1 MLLSD
6 RMLAFLA
13 QFFLKKIS
21 RKFCGIEK
29 RHYLCNRNQQDV
41 DSVAQLVEQM
51 TLNHWVES
59 SSLSGVTKQSLKS
72 GCFFYFCRPQ
82 AVAYLQHASA
92 RTGLWKNVVAPRRWT
107 YRCGTVLS
115 MSIKWRVQPPKS
127 GCINQGKYFCKKFC
141 IGDFGKVESAESQSS
156 WRSRRTLRAASFYN
170 RSSAVFPPRNIFLQ
184 PLFGGSCACHQCH
197 GVGKPT
203 PC

>member
-29 RHYLCNRNQQDV
+29 RHYLCNRNQQNV

-92 RTGLWKNVVAPRRWT
+92 RTGLWR
-107 YRCGTVLS
+107 VLS
-115 MSIKWRVQPPKS
+115 LRDDGHTDVERFCQCQSNGEGNLPGVSS
-127 GCINQGKYFCKKFC
+127 G
-141 IGDFGKVESAESQSS
+141 
-156 WRSRRTLRAASFYN
+156 RRIYRRRA
-170 RSSAVFPPRNIFLQ
+170 V
-184 PLFGGSCACHQCH
+184 
-197 GVGKPT
+197 V
-203 PC
+203 

>member
-1 MLLSD
+1 MAGPDNKCRVPLLFAFKALLRQKNMLLSD

-29 RHYLCNRNQQDV
+29 RHYLCNRNQQNV

-72 GCFFYFCRPQ
+72 GCFFI
-82 AVAYLQHASA
+82 SA
-92 RTGLWKNVVAPRRWT
+92 GLRLWRTSSTHPHVPGYGR
-107 YRCGTVLS
+107 VLS
-115 MSIKWRVQPPKS
+115 LRDDGHTDVER
-127 GCINQGKYFCKKFC
+127 FCQC
-141 IGDFGKVESAESQSS
+141 QSNDEGN
-156 WRSRRTLRAASFYN
+156 RRRA
-170 RSSAVFPPRNIFLQ
+170 V
-184 PLFGGSCACHQCH
+184 
-197 GVGKPT
+197 V
-203 PC
+203 

>member
-1 MLLSD
+1 
-6 RMLAFLA
+6 MLAFLA

-29 RHYLCNRNQQDV
+29 RHYLCNRNQQNV

-72 GCFFYFCRPQ
+72 GCFFI
-82 AVAYLQHASA
+82 SA
-92 RTGLWKNVVAPRRWT
+92 GHRLWRTGLRKSVVAPRRWT

-115 MSIKWRVQPPKS
+115 MSIRWRRQSPNG

-141 IGDFGKVESAESQSS
+141 IGDFGKVESAESQPS
-156 WRSRRTLRAASFYN
+156 WRSRRTFSQHLSTTALRRFFLPAASLCN
-170 RSSAVFPPRNIFLQ
+170 RSSAVVAHATSVT
-184 PLFGGSCACHQCH
+184 G
-197 GVGKPT
+197 
-203 PC
+203 

>member
-1 MLLSD
+1 MAGPDNKCRVPLLFAFKALLSQKNMLLSD

-29 RHYLCNRNQQDV
+29 RHYLCNRNQQNV

-72 GCFFYFCRPQ
+72 GCFFISADHRQWRTSSTHPRVPGYGRVLSLRDDGHTDVGRFCQCQSNGEGNRRR
-82 AVAYLQHASA
+82 AVA
-92 RTGLWKNVVAPRRWT
+92 
-107 YRCGTVLS
+107 
-115 MSIKWRVQPPKS
+115 
-127 GCINQGKYFCKKFC
+127 
-141 IGDFGKVESAESQSS
+141 
-156 WRSRRTLRAASFYN
+156 
-170 RSSAVFPPRNIFLQ
+170 
-184 PLFGGSCACHQCH
+184 
-197 GVGKPT
+197 
-203 PC
+203 

>member
-1 MLLSD
+1 
-6 RMLAFLA
+6 MLAFLA

-29 RHYLCNRNQQDV
+29 RHYLCNRNQQNV

-115 MSIKWRVQPPKS
+115 MSIKWRRQPPKS

-141 IGDFGKVESAESQSS
+141 IGDFGKVESAESQQS
-156 WRSRRTLRAASFYN
+156 WRSRRTSPQHLSTTALRRFPSP
-170 RSSAVFPPRNIFLQ
+170 RHLSTTVLRVF
-184 PLFGGSCACHQCH
+184 
-197 GVGKPT
+197 
-203 PC
+203 

>member
-1 MLLSD
+1 M
-6 RMLAFLA
+6 
-13 QFFLKKIS
+13 KKIS

-29 RHYLCNRNQQDV
+29 RHYLCNRNQQNV

-72 GCFFYFCRPQ
+72 GCFFYFCLPQ

-92 RTGLWKNVVAPRRWT
+92 RTGLWKSVVAPRRWT

-115 MSIKWRVQPPKS
+115 MSIKWRGQPPKG
-127 GCINQGKYFCKKFC
+127 GCIIIAAGWLAYLVSVAE
-141 IGDFGKVESAESQSS
+141 DESTAEE
-156 WRSRRTLRAASFYN
+156 RLYKSRK
-170 RSSAVFPPRNIFLQ
+170 IFLQ
-184 PLFGGSCACHQCH
+184 KILHRRFRES
-197 GVGKPT
+197 
-203 PC
+203 

>member
-29 RHYLCNRNQQDV
+29 RHYLCNRNQQNV

-92 RTGLWKNVVAPRRWT
+92 RTGLWKSVVAPRRWT

-115 MSIKWRVQPPKS
+115 MSIKWRGQPPKC

-141 IGDFGKVESAESQSS
+141 IGDFGKVESAESQPS
-156 WRSRRTLRAASFYN
+156 WRSRSTTGSGVPS
-170 RSSAVFPPRNIFLQ
+170 RSISLQ
-184 PLFGGSCACHQCH
+184 PLFGGFPSSQHLSTTALRR
-197 GVGKPT
+197 
-203 PC
+203 

>member
-1 MLLSD
+1 
-6 RMLAFLA
+6 MLAFLA

-29 RHYLCNRNQQDV
+29 RHYLCNRNQQNV

-92 RTGLWKNVVAPRRWT
+92 RTGLWKRVVAPRRWT

-115 MSIKWRVQPPKS
+115 MSIKWRGQPPKS
-127 GCINQGKYFCKKFC
+127 GCIIIAPGWLACL
-141 IGDFGKVESAESQSS
+141 GSVAEDESTAEE
-156 WRSRRTLRAASFYN
+156 RLYKSRK
-170 RSSAVFPPRNIFLQ
+170 IFLQ
-184 PLFGGSCACHQCH
+184 EILHRRFRES
-197 GVGKPT
+197 
-203 PC
+203 

>member
-29 RHYLCNRNQQDV
+29 RHYLCNRNQQNV

-72 GCFFYFCRPQ
+72 GCFFIY
-82 AVAYLQHASA
+82 ASHRLW
-92 RTGLWKNVVAPRRWT
+92 RTSSTHLRVPGYGR
-107 YRCGTVLS
+107 VLS
-115 MSIKWRVQPPKS
+115 LHDDRHTDVGRFCQCQSDGEGNLPGVSS
-127 GCINQGKYFCKKFC
+127 G
-141 IGDFGKVESAESQSS
+141 
-156 WRSRRTLRAASFYN
+156 RRIYR
-170 RSSAVFPPRNIFLQ
+170 RMAV
-184 PLFGGSCACHQCH
+184 
-197 GVGKPT
+197 V
-203 PC
+203 

>member
-29 RHYLCNRNQQDV
+29 RHYLCNRNQQNV

-92 RTGLWKNVVAPRRWT
+92 RTGLWKSVVAPRRWT

-115 MSIKWRVQPPKS
+115 MSIKWRGQPPKG
-127 GCINQGKYFCKKFC
+127 GCIIIVPGWLAYL
-141 IGDFGKVESAESQSS
+141 GSVAEDESTAEE
-156 WRSRRTLRAASFYN
+156 RLYKSRK
-170 RSSAVFPPRNIFLQ
+170 IFLQ
-184 PLFGGSCACHQCH
+184 EILHRRFRES
-197 GVGKPT
+197 
-203 PC
+203 

>member
-29 RHYLCNRNQQDV
+29 RHYLCNRNQQNV

-59 SSLSGVTKQSLKS
+59 SSLSGVTYKDHKKWKITEN
-72 GCFFYFCRPQ
+72 Q
-82 AVAYLQHASA
+82 AFSVIFI
-92 RTGLWKNVVAPRRWT
+92 
-107 YRCGTVLS
+107 LS
-115 MSIKWRVQPPKS
+115 ETPEI
-127 GCINQGKYFCKKFC
+127 GK
-141 IGDFGKVESAESQSS
+141 I
-156 WRSRRTLRAASFYN
+156 
-170 RSSAVFPPRNIFLQ
+170 
-184 PLFGGSCACHQCH
+184 
-197 GVGKPT
+197 
-203 PC
+203 

>member
-1 MLLSD
+1 MAGPDNKCRVPLLFAFKALLSQKNMLLSD

-29 RHYLCNRNQQDV
+29 RHYLCNRNQQNV

-72 GCFFYFCRPQ
+72 GCFFISADHRQWRTF
-82 AVAYLQHASA
+82 QHAS
-92 RTGLWKNVVAPRRWT
+92 L
-107 YRCGTVLS
+107 
-115 MSIKWRVQPPKS
+115 
-127 GCINQGKYFCKKFC
+127 
-141 IGDFGKVESAESQSS
+141 
-156 WRSRRTLRAASFYN
+156 YN
-170 RSSAVFPPRNIFLQ
+170 RSSAVFPPCSISLQ
-184 PLFGGSCACHQCH
+184 QFFGCFEDNRRYYFYC
-197 GVGKPT
+197 V
-203 PC
+203 

>member
-6 RMLAFLA
+6 RMLTFLA

-29 RHYLCNRNQQDV
+29 RHYLCNRNQQNV

-72 GCFFYFCRPQ
+72 GCFFYFCQPCSGVPGYGRVLSLHDDGHTDVGRFCQ
-82 AVAYLQHASA
+82 CQSNGLSRNLVGINIFARNFASA
-92 RTGLWKNVVAPRRWT
+92 I
-107 YRCGTVLS
+107 S
-115 MSIKWRVQPPKS
+115 
-127 GCINQGKYFCKKFC
+127 
-141 IGDFGKVESAESQSS
+141 
-156 WRSRRTLRAASFYN
+156 
-170 RSSAVFPPRNIFLQ
+170 
-184 PLFGGSCACHQCH
+184 
-197 GVGKPT
+197 
-203 PC
+203 

>member
-6 RMLAFLA
+6 RMLAFLT

-29 RHYLCNRNQQDV
+29 RHYLCNRNQQNV

-72 GCFFYFCRPQ
+72 GCFFLFLPATGSGVPPARIRAYRVMEECCR
-82 AVAYLQHASA
+82 SA
-92 RTGLWKNVVAPRRWT
+92 TMDIPMWNGFVNVNQMARATAEERL
-107 YRCGTVLS
+107 Y
-115 MSIKWRVQPPKS
+115 KS
-127 GCINQGKYFCKKFC
+127 RK
-141 IGDFGKVESAESQSS
+141 
-156 WRSRRTLRAASFYN
+156 
-170 RSSAVFPPRNIFLQ
+170 IFLQ
-184 PLFGGSCACHQCH
+184 KILHRRFRES
-197 GVGKPT
+197 
-203 PC
+203 

>member
-29 RHYLCNRNQQDV
+29 RHYLCNRNQQNV

-72 GCFFYFCRPQ
+72 GCFFI
-82 AVAYLQHASA
+82 SA
-92 RTGLWKNVVAPRRWT
+92 TTGSGVPPARIRT
-107 YRCGTVLS
+107 YRVMEECCRSATMDIPMWNGFVNVNQMTRATAEERLY
-115 MSIKWRVQPPKS
+115 KS
-127 GCINQGKYFCKKFC
+127 RK
-141 IGDFGKVESAESQSS
+141 
-156 WRSRRTLRAASFYN
+156 
-170 RSSAVFPPRNIFLQ
+170 IFLQ
-184 PLFGGSCACHQCH
+184 EILHRRFRES
-197 GVGKPT
+197 
-203 PC
+203 

>member
-1 MLLSD
+1 MAGPDNKCRVPLLFAFKALLSQKNMLLSD

-29 RHYLCNRNQQDV
+29 RHYLCNRNQQNV

-92 RTGLWKNVVAPRRWT
+92 RTGLWKSVVAPRRWT

-115 MSIKWRVQPPKS
+115 MSIKWRRQPPKG
-127 GCINQGKYFCKKFC
+127 GCIIIAPGWLVYL
-141 IGDFGKVESAESQSS
+141 GSVAEDESTAEE
-156 WRSRRTLRAASFYN
+156 RLYKSRK
-170 RSSAVFPPRNIFLQ
+170 IFLQ
-184 PLFGGSCACHQCH
+184 EILHRRFRES
-197 GVGKPT
+197 
-203 PC
+203 

>member
-29 RHYLCNRNQQDV
+29 RHYLCNRNQQNV

-92 RTGLWKNVVAPRRWT
+92 RTECCRSATMDIPMWNGFVNVNQMARATAEGRL
-107 YRCGTVLS
+107 Y
-115 MSIKWRVQPPKS
+115 KS
-127 GCINQGKYFCKKFC
+127 RK
-141 IGDFGKVESAESQSS
+141 
-156 WRSRRTLRAASFYN
+156 
-170 RSSAVFPPRNIFLQ
+170 IFLQ
-184 PLFGGSCACHQCH
+184 EILHRRFRES
-197 GVGKPT
+197 
-203 PC
+203 

>member
-13 QFFLKKIS
+13 QFFLKKIP

-29 RHYLCNRNQQDV
+29 RHYLCNRNQQNV

-92 RTGLWKNVVAPRRWT
+92 RTGLWKSVVAPRRWT

-115 MSIKWRVQPPKS
+115 MSIKWRGQPPKG
-127 GCINQGKYFCKKFC
+127 GCIIIAPGWLAYL
-141 IGDFGKVESAESQSS
+141 GSVAEDESTAEE
-156 WRSRRTLRAASFYN
+156 RLYKSRK
-170 RSSAVFPPRNIFLQ
+170 IFLQ
-184 PLFGGSCACHQCH
+184 EILHRRFRES
-197 GVGKPT
+197 
-203 PC
+203 

>member
-1 MLLSD
+1 MRGKIKPLS
-6 RMLAFLA
+6 LHP
-13 QFFLKKIS
+13 QS
-21 RKFCGIEK
+21 RNKRWFEK
-29 RHYLCNRNQQDV
+29 VTIAKQNDL
-41 DSVAQLVEQM
+41 VAQLVEQM

-92 RTGLWKNVVAPRRWT
+92 RTGLWKSVVAPRRWT

-115 MSIKWRVQPPKS
+115 MSIKWRGQPPKG

-156 WRSRRTLRAASFYN
+156 WRSRRTFPQHLSTTALR
-170 RSSAVFPPRNIFLQ
+170 VF
-184 PLFGGSCACHQCH
+184 
-197 GVGKPT
+197 
-203 PC
+203 

>member
-1 MLLSD
+1 MAGPDNKCRVPLLFAFKALLSQKNMLLSD

-29 RHYLCNRNQQDV
+29 RHYLCNRNQQNV

-72 GCFFYFCRPQ
+72 GCFFISADHRLWRTFQ
-82 AVAYLQHASA
+82 QHLSTTA
-92 RTGLWKNVVAPRRWT
+92 LRRFFLPAT
-107 YRCGTVLS
+107 
-115 MSIKWRVQPPKS
+115 
-127 GCINQGKYFCKKFC
+127 
-141 IGDFGKVESAESQSS
+141 
-156 WRSRRTLRAASFYN
+156 SFYN
-170 RSSAVFPPRNIFLQ
+170 RSSAVVAHATSVT
-184 PLFGGSCACHQCH
+184 G
-197 GVGKPT
+197 
-203 PC
+203 

>member
-1 MLLSD
+1 
-6 RMLAFLA
+6 MLAFLA

-29 RHYLCNRNQQDV
+29 RHYLCNRNQQNV

-82 AVAYLQHASA
+82 AVAYLPARIRAYRVMEECCRSA
-92 RTGLWKNVVAPRRWT
+92 TMDIPMWDGFVNVNQMARATAEGRLYNHSPRLACLPGVSSGRRI
-107 YRCGTVLS
+107 YR
-115 MSIKWRVQPPKS
+115 
-127 GCINQGKYFCKKFC
+127 
-141 IGDFGKVESAESQSS
+141 
-156 WRSRRTLRAASFYN
+156 RR
-170 RSSAVFPPRNIFLQ
+170 AV
-184 PLFGGSCACHQCH
+184 
-197 GVGKPT
+197 V
-203 PC
+203 

>member
-1 MLLSD
+1 
-6 RMLAFLA
+6 MLAFLA

-29 RHYLCNRNQQDV
+29 RHYLCNRNQQNV

-92 RTGLWKNVVAPRRWT
+92 RTGLWKSVVAPRRWT

-127 GCINQGKYFCKKFC
+127 GCIIIAPGWLAYL
-141 IGDFGKVESAESQSS
+141 GSVAEDESTAEE
-156 WRSRRTLRAASFYN
+156 RLYKSRK
-170 RSSAVFPPRNIFLQ
+170 IFLQ
-184 PLFGGSCACHQCH
+184 KILHRRFRES
-197 GVGKPT
+197 
-203 PC
+203 

>member
-29 RHYLCNRNQQDV
+29 RHYLCNRNQQNV

-59 SSLSGVTKQSLKS
+59 SSLSGVTKQSLKKWLLFLFLPATGS
-72 GCFFYFCRPQ
+72 GVPPARIRAYRVMEECCRSATMDIPMWNGFVNVNQ
-82 AVAYLQHASA
+82 MAGATAEGRLYNHSPRLACLPGVSSGRRIYRRRAV
-92 RTGLWKNVVAPRRWT
+92 V
-107 YRCGTVLS
+107 
-115 MSIKWRVQPPKS
+115 
-127 GCINQGKYFCKKFC
+127 
-141 IGDFGKVESAESQSS
+141 
-156 WRSRRTLRAASFYN
+156 
-170 RSSAVFPPRNIFLQ
+170 
-184 PLFGGSCACHQCH
+184 
-197 GVGKPT
+197 
-203 PC
+203 

>member
-1 MLLSD
+1 
-6 RMLAFLA
+6 MLAFLA
-13 QFFLKKIS
+13 QFFLEKIS

-29 RHYLCNRNQQDV
+29 RHYLCNRNQQNV

-92 RTGLWKNVVAPRRWT
+92 RTGLWKSVVAPRRWT

-115 MSIKWRVQPPKS
+115 MSIKWRGQPPKG
-127 GCINQGKYFCKKFC
+127 GCINQGRNFASA
-141 IGDFGKVESAESQSS
+141 ISGKLSQRNRNHPGEAVVPSAQHLSTTAL
-156 WRSRRTLRAASFYN
+156 RR
-170 RSSAVFPPRNIFLQ
+170 
-184 PLFGGSCACHQCH
+184 
-197 GVGKPT
+197 
-203 PC
+203 

>member
-1 MLLSD
+1 
-6 RMLAFLA
+6 MLAFLA

-29 RHYLCNRNQQDV
+29 RHYLCNRNQQNV

-72 GCFFYFCRPQ
+72 GCFFYFCLPQ

-92 RTGLWKNVVAPRRWT
+92 RTGLWKSVVAPRRWT

-115 MSIKWRVQPPKS
+115 MSIKWRRQPPKG
-127 GCINQGKYFCKKFC
+127 GCIIIAPGWLVYL
-141 IGDFGKVESAESQSS
+141 GSVAEDESTAEE
-156 WRSRRTLRAASFYN
+156 RLYKSRK
-170 RSSAVFPPRNIFLQ
+170 IFLQ
-184 PLFGGSCACHQCH
+184 EILHRRFRES
-197 GVGKPT
+197 
-203 PC
+203 

>member
-29 RHYLCNRNQQDV
+29 RHYLCNRNQQNV

-72 GCFFYFCRPQ
+72 GCFFISAGLRQWRTSSSIRAYRVMEECCRSATMDIPMWDGFVNVNQ
-82 AVAYLQHASA
+82 MARATAEGRLYNHSPRLACLPGVSRGIIIYRRRAV
-92 RTGLWKNVVAPRRWT
+92 V
-107 YRCGTVLS
+107 
-115 MSIKWRVQPPKS
+115 
-127 GCINQGKYFCKKFC
+127 
-141 IGDFGKVESAESQSS
+141 
-156 WRSRRTLRAASFYN
+156 
-170 RSSAVFPPRNIFLQ
+170 
-184 PLFGGSCACHQCH
+184 
-197 GVGKPT
+197 
-203 PC
+203 

>member
-1 MLLSD
+1 MAGPDNKCRVPLLFAFKALLSQKNMLLSD

-29 RHYLCNRNQQDV
+29 RHYLCNRNQQNV

-92 RTGLWKNVVAPRRWT
+92 RAGLWKSVVAPRRWT

-115 MSIKWRVQPPKS
+115 MSIKRRGQPPKG
-127 GCINQGKYFCKKFC
+127 GCIIIAPGWLAYL
-141 IGDFGKVESAESQSS
+141 GSVAEDESTAEE
-156 WRSRRTLRAASFYN
+156 RLYKSRK
-170 RSSAVFPPRNIFLQ
+170 IFLQ
-184 PLFGGSCACHQCH
+184 EILHRRFRES
-197 GVGKPT
+197 
-203 PC
+203 

>member
-1 MLLSD
+1 
-6 RMLAFLA
+6 MLAFLA

-29 RHYLCNRNQQDV
+29 RHYLCNRNQQNV

-92 RTGLWKNVVAPRRWT
+92 RTGLWKSVVAPRRWT

-115 MSIKWRVQPPKS
+115 MSIKWRGQPPKG
-127 GCINQGKYFCKKFC
+127 GCIIIARGWLAYL
-141 IGDFGKVESAESQSS
+141 GSVAEDESTAEE
-156 WRSRRTLRAASFYN
+156 RLYKSRK
-170 RSSAVFPPRNIFLQ
+170 IFLQ
-184 PLFGGSCACHQCH
+184 EILHRRFRES
-197 GVGKPT
+197 
-203 PC
+203 

>member
-29 RHYLCNRNQQDV
+29 RHYLCNRNQQNV

-72 GCFFYFCRPQ
+72 GCFFIYASL
-82 AVAYLQHASA
+82 AVAYRVTEECCRS
-92 RTGLWKNVVAPRRWT
+92 TTMDIPMWDGFVNVNQMAKATYLGSVAEDESTAEERL
-107 YRCGTVLS
+107 Y
-115 MSIKWRVQPPKS
+115 KS
-127 GCINQGKYFCKKFC
+127 RK
-141 IGDFGKVESAESQSS
+141 
-156 WRSRRTLRAASFYN
+156 
-170 RSSAVFPPRNIFLQ
+170 IFLQ
-184 PLFGGSCACHQCH
+184 EILYRRFRES
-197 GVGKPT
+197 
-203 PC
+203 

>member
-29 RHYLCNRNQQDV
+29 RHYLCNRNQQNV

-72 GCFFYFCRPQ
+72 GCFFISAGLRLWRTFQ
-82 AVAYLQHASA
+82 QHLSTTA
-92 RTGLWKNVVAPRRWT
+92 LRRFS
-107 YRCGTVLS
+107 L
-115 MSIKWRVQPPKS
+115 
-127 GCINQGKYFCKKFC
+127 
-141 IGDFGKVESAESQSS
+141 
-156 WRSRRTLRAASFYN
+156 LAASLYN
-170 RSSAVFPPRNIFLQ
+170 RSSAVVAHATSVT
-184 PLFGGSCACHQCH
+184 G
-197 GVGKPT
+197 
-203 PC
+203 